1 MLAFC
6 CYSSTA
12 LAGGYSFVTLAL
24 TLGTLPG
31 SLLCGFFICLHEQK
45 IAVCLERISH

>member
-12 LAGGYSFVTLAL
+12 LAGGYSFVTLILILSA
-24 TLGTLPG
+24 GVLPQPW
-31 SLLCGFFICLHEQK
+31 FKTK
-45 IAVCLERISH
+45 IIPLYKIVTMSRG